1 MKFPRLMWRRELLL
15 LSVSLMEICW
25 LYPWTTLL
33 IRFTDEQQH
42 NMSAPTLLIVLL
54 LALYLT
60 RILSGVDIP
69 ILIYR
74 LVMVGG
80 ALLSVLAFLWLHF
93 HARHQLIG
101 WHWLVAMAS
110 HALDFSYRVPYEW
123 PVFLLVSYLWWRGI
137 GLAQSTLGTET
148 VGFRFRWGIASYIW
162 FHLANLVWGNSR
174 DLYPLIFAF
183 FFCGLV
189 SVALARAE
197 DVSQRHVGIH
207 SPFNAGWLGILLG
220 GTLLVLLLGGGL
232 AAVLSV
238 SGVSTILQ
246 WLHPILSILR
256 AVLNA
261 VIIALAYLLQPLM
274 KFLIHLGQRF
284 LGEQFM
290 RDLGP
295 EEQKLLEL
303 VPYDQQ
309 IALAPWYLQALKIV
323 VLLAIIAVV
332 LLAVFWTVNRRRQRE
347 AQGRPEERESVW
359 SSANMGQD
367 LIGALRGG
375 LQRLKEGLASLGQ
388 RGSDWYSFT
397 SVRRIY
403 ASLVRLATSAG
414 YPRERSV
421 TPYEYMS
428 GLYETFPGNE
438 PEVQTITEAYIRA
451 HYGEVPFSEEE
462 LDRVREAGQRIMNR
476 VNEQRAD

>member
-1 MKFPRLMWRRELLL
+1 MRFPRLRWRRELLL

-25 LYPWTTLL
+25 LYPWTTLF

-42 NMSAPTLLIVLL
+42 SISALTLLIVLL
-54 LALYLT
+54 LAMYLT

-69 ILIYR
+69 ILVYR

-80 ALLSVLAFLWLHF
+80 SLLSVLAFLWLHF
-93 HARHQLIG
+93 RARYQLIG
-101 WHWLVAMAS
+101 WRWLVAMGS

-123 PVFLLVSYLWWRGI
+123 PVFLIVSYLWWRGI
-137 GLAQSTLGTET
+137 GLAQGILGTET

-162 FHLANLVWGNSR
+162 FHLANLVWGSSR
-174 DLYPLIFAF
+174 GLCPLIFAF

-189 SVALARAE
+189 AVALARAE
-197 DVSQRHVGIH
+197 DVSQRHVGIR
-207 SPFNAGWLGILLG
+207 SPFNASWLGILLG
-220 GTLLVLLLGGGL
+220 GTLLMLLLGGGL
-232 AAVLSV
+232 AAILSV
-238 SGVSTILQ
+238 SGVSAVLH
-246 WLHPILSILR
+246 WLHPLISILQT
-256 AVLNA
+256 ALNA

-274 KFLIHLGQRF
+274 WFLVRLGKRF

-295 EEQKLLEL
+295 DQQGLLEL
-303 VPYDQQ
+303 VPSDQQ
-309 IALAPWYLQALKIV
+309 MALTPWYLQALKIV
-323 VLLAIIAVV
+323 VLLAIIAIV
-332 LLAVFWTVNRRRQRE
+332 LLVLFWTVNRRRQRE
-347 AQGRPEERESVW
+347 ASGRLEERESVW
-359 SSANMGQD
+359 SSANIGQD
-367 LIGALRGG
+367 LVGALRGG
-375 LQRLKEGLASLGQ
+375 LQRLKDGLASLGQ

-397 SVRRIY
+397 SVRHIY

-421 TPYEYMS
+421 TPYEYMN

-438 PEVQTITEAYIRA
+438 PEVQTITEAYIQA

-462 LDRVREAGQRIMNR
+462 LDRVREARKRIMNR
-476 VNEQRAD
+476 PNEQLAD

>member
-1 MKFPRLMWRRELLL
+1 MRYPHLRWRRELLL

-25 LYPWTTLL
+25 LYPWTTLI
-33 IRFTDEQQH
+33 IRFTGEQQH
-42 NMSAPTLLIVLL
+42 NTSALTFLIVLL

-69 ILIYR
+69 ILVYR

-80 ALLSVLAFLWLHF
+80 SLLSVLVFLWFHF
-93 HARHQLIG
+93 HARYQIIS
-101 WHWLVAMAS
+101 WRWLADMGS
-110 HALDFSYRVPYEW
+110 HALDFSDRVPYEW
-123 PVFLLVSYLWWRGI
+123 PVFLIVSYLWWRGI
-137 GLAQSTLGTET
+137 ALAQDTPSAET
-148 VGFRFRWGIASYIW
+148 VGFRFRWGIVSYIW
-162 FHLANLVWGNSR
+162 FHLANLVWGSSG
-174 DLYPLIFAF
+174 DLEPLIFTF

-189 SVALARAE
+189 AVALARAE
-197 DVSQRHVGIH
+197 DVSKRHVGIH
-207 SPFNAGWLGILLG
+207 SPFKVGWLGMLLG

-232 AAVLSV
+232 AAVLSI
-238 SGVSTILQ
+238 SGVSAILQ
-246 WLHPILSILR
+246 WLHPILSILQT
-256 AVLNA
+256 ALNG

-274 KFLIHLGQRF
+274 WLLVNLGKRF
-284 LGEQFM
+284 LGEQFL

-303 VPYDQQ
+303 VPSGQQ
-309 IALAPWYLQALKIV
+309 IALAPGYLQALKIV
-323 VLLAIIAVV
+323 ILLAIIAVV
-332 LLAVFWTVNRRRQRE
+332 LLVLFWTVSRRRQRE
-347 AQGRPEERESVW
+347 ASGRLEERESVW
-359 SSANMGQD
+359 SSATIGQD
-367 LIGALRGG
+367 LVGAIRGG
-375 LQRLKEGLASLGQ
+375 LQRLKDGLTSLGQ

-397 SVRRIY
+397 SVRHIY

-438 PEVQTITEAYIRA
+438 PEVQAITEAYIRA

-462 LDRVREAGQRIMNR
+462 LNRVREAGKRIMNR
-476 VNEQRAD
+476 ANEQKAD